1 MSAIG
6 VRLREV
12 DHEQYPVELLI
23 QQGRCRL
30 KRFDAN
36 SCHIRL
42 SSQHIKFV
50 VLLAKDINEVA
61 SFGCEL
67 PAEADANVL
76 FAGGREHRFELG

>member
-12 DHEQYPVELLI
+12 DHEQYPVELHI
-23 QQGRCRL
+23 QQRRCHL
-30 KRFDAN
+30 KGFDAN

-50 VLLAKDINEVA
+50 VLLAKDIDKVA
-61 SFGCEL
+61 SLGGEL
-67 PAEADANVL
+67 PAEADADVL
-76 FAGGREHRFELG
+76 LSG